1 MTERSCS
8 GEACPARL
16 VSSARGRLEGRF
28 VTDQGEG
35 TPEVPPTSGSRH
47 PLSVASLWPF
57 GFAAG
62 IALILVGVVISW
74 PVFGIGCGLAALFG
88 FAWALDVVRGR
99 KPAAPL
105 AEELEAE
112 EDEEDSAERFGR
124 DAFLER
130 TTLGLGAL
138 IGAAVTVP
146 IVGFMVVPSFVDQG
160 DEGIDLGPLSSYPEG
175 QFLVVTFQSREGE
188 GAVSA
193 RTAFVRNNG
202 FRNDVPSFTIIS
214 NRCAH
219 LGCPTQPG
227 GPTQIDDA
235 TEVET
240 DSGVVRLI
248 PSQPA
253 GFLCPCHGGAY
264 DIEGN
269 RTAGPPVRGLDRYL
283 YSIVN
288 GNLVLGPR
296 YSVGKVEGTGAEA
309 EIVGYTRYDPGQ
321 HVDGPTDW
329 LYPISP
335 HEIYD

>member
-1 MTERSCS
+1 M
-8 GEACPARL
+8 A
-16 VSSARGRLEGRF
+16 
-28 VTDQGEG
+28 DQEEG
-35 TPEVPPTSGSRH
+35 TPGAPSTGRPHH
-47 PLSVASLWPF
+47 PLPVATLWPF

-62 IALILVGVVISW
+62 IALILIGVVISW

-88 FAWALDVVRGR
+88 FAWVYDVVRGGR
-99 KPAAPL
+99 PAAPT
-105 AEELEAE
+105 EEAEAE
-112 EDEEDSAERFGR
+112 EEDDEEAAERFGR
-124 DAFLER
+124 NAFLER
-130 TTLGLGAL
+130 TTLGLGAI
-138 IGAAVTVP
+138 IGAAVTIPV
-146 IVGFMVVPSFVDQG
+146 VGFMVVPSFVDQG
-160 DEGIDLGPLSSYPEG
+160 DEDVDLGPLSNYPEG
-175 QFLVVTFQSREGE
+175 KFLVVTFRSREGE
-188 GAVSA
+188 GDVST

-202 FRNDVPSFTIIS
+202 FRNNVPSFTIIS

-219 LGCPTQPG
+219 LGCGTQPG
-227 GPTQIDDA
+227 GPTQVEEA
-235 TEVET
+235 TQVET

-248 PSQPA
+248 PSQPS

-309 EIVGYTRYDPGQ
+309 KIVGYTRYDPGQ